1 MKYEQLLDRVYE
13 RMPKKTASGE
23 RFEPPQFFSFVQGSQ
38 TFVKNFSEV
47 ANVLRRDPQ
56 HLLKFLS
63 KELAAP
69 GNFDGK
75 RAMLQGKFKDEQL
88 NARLKVY
95 IAEYVLCKECNKPD
109 TDIVSHEGVKQKCCE
124 VCGARAPVKAI

>member
-1 MKYEQLLDRVYE
+1 MNYEKLLDRVYE
-13 RMPKKTASGE
+13 KMPKKTTSGE
-23 RFEPPQFFSFVQGSQ
+23 RFEPPQFFAFIQGNQ
-38 TFVKNFSEV
+38 TFIKNFSEV

-75 RAMLQGKFKDEQL
+75 RAMLQGKFRDEQL
-88 NARLKVY
+88 NNRLKNY
-95 IAEYVLCKECNKPD
+95 IAEYVMCRECNKPD
-109 TDIVSHEGVKQKCCE
+109 TDIVSHEGVKHKTCG